1 MIAITAMRTASFLRA
16 RPVLAL
22 LLVALLLGAMLV
34 GLFARWHDLELRPLA
49 VDEYYTVRSV
59 EFVLERGLPEFPSGG
74 LYTRALPLQYL
85 LATST
90 KIFGENAFAYRLPGL
105 AFSLISVVLAYWYAR
120 RFTSVPVAGA
130 VAIALL
136 VSSWHIEFAYFVRM
150 YSLLQ
155 CLTLLFLIAVD
166 DAYFGT
172 GWRRRYAPHVVLVLA
187 AWVHQIG
194 LLLAPMLFL
203 PLIVKGSS
211 FWTTAQRLR
220 FAAVGVLAVLVC
232 PIFERSVSALWRVAD
247 RYPSDYRLA
256 HASNLRAPAFPYW
269 RLDGDPWTTLLVVV
283 GLIAVVL
290 AALWLLK
297 RTGRSIAARDVWLCV
312 LIILSAAHLLLLAG
326 IVFLI
331 LLLRHDLYRVDR
343 HPRRAYLLLA
353 VAGLF
358 AATWIVLTLT
368 SPAILQS
375 PEIGRR
381 WDLAEAGLLK
391 AVWTTLFGWPDL
403 YAWTVRPFAVELPF
417 LGLLTTGALIYTVFV
432 HRHEPLPS
440 LLRQPWLVIA
450 MTVLEYGLF
459 QAPYSS
465 SRYWYHLYPVIL
477 CLIALSIA
485 DICTRLTRLAR
496 PLSVWDSSYLGAFAF
511 LGLFSLT
518 SDFNPRHIAQM
529 GTDAVMFRTGVF
541 EPFWPTWYQ
550 RLDYESPA
558 RFVNGNAAPVDT
570 TRIIV
575 EYHYPTSYYL
585 QREHAIWLPRNT
597 EVFDLHSRVR
607 GTVDLWSDR
616 RLLSTEQEIADYT
629 RTASDVWLI
638 RSIDPAFPW
647 EVPDPHR
654 IWGDRV
660 AEQSRSFVSRDG
672 RIEVVH
678 LRLTPPL
685 DQGTVSD
692 PVAHGRPAAG
702 SPQDPAKP

>member
-1 MIAITAMRTASFLRA
+1 MIAITAMRTASFVRA
-16 RPVLAL
+16 KPILAL
-22 LLVALLLGAMLV
+22 LLAAVMIGAVLA
-34 GLFARWHDLELRPLA
+34 GLFARSHDLALRPLA

-59 EFVLERGLPEFPSGG
+59 EFVLEHGVPEFPSGG
-74 LYTRALPLQYL
+74 LYTRGLPLQYL
-85 LATST
+85 LAAST
-90 KIFGENAFAYRLPGL
+90 EIFGQNAFAYRLPGL
-105 AFSLISVVLAYWYAR
+105 AFSLISVALAYWYAR
-120 RFTSVPVAGA
+120 RFTGVPVAAA

-150 YSLLQ
+150 YTLLQ

-172 GWRRRYAPHVVLVLA
+172 GWRRRYVPHVLLVVAGSL
-187 AWVHQIG
+187 HQLG
-194 LLLAPMLFL
+194 LLLAPLLFL
-203 PLIVKGSS
+203 PLIVKDSG

-220 FAAVGVLAVLVC
+220 FTAVGVLTALVC
-232 PIFERSVSALWRVAD
+232 PIFERSVSALSRVAD
-247 RYPSDYRLA
+247 RYPSDYQA
-256 HASNLRAPAFPYW
+256 VHASSLRAPAFPYW
-269 RLDGDPWTTLLVVV
+269 RLDGDPWTTLLVVL

-297 RTGRSIAARDVWLCV
+297 RKGLPVAPVDLWLCLLV
-312 LIILSAAHLLLLAG
+312 ILSAAHLLLLAG
-326 IVFLI
+326 IVFLV
-331 LLLRHDLYRVDR
+331 LLLRHDLYRADR
-343 HPRRAYLLLA
+343 YPKRVYLLLA
-353 VAGLF
+353 VAGVF

-375 PEIGRR
+375 PDIGRR
-381 WDLAEAGLLK
+381 WDLAEASWVK
-391 AVWTTLFGWPDL
+391 AIWTTLFGWPDL
-403 YAWTVRPFAVELPF
+403 YAWTVRPFAVELPV
-417 LGLLTTGALIYTVFV
+417 LGLLTAGALIYTVFV
-432 HRHEPLPS
+432 HRHEPLPT

-477 CLIALSIA
+477 CLIALSVA
-485 DICTRLTRLAR
+485 DVCTRLTRLAR
-496 PLSVWDSSYLGAFAF
+496 PPSGRNASYLGAFAF

-541 EPFWPTWYQ
+541 APFWPTWYQ
-550 RLDYESPA
+550 RLDYEGPA

-607 GTVDLWSDR
+607 GTVDLWSNR
-616 RLLSTEQEIADYT
+616 RLLSTEQDIAEYT

-638 RSIDPAFPW
+638 RSIDSPFPW

-660 AEQSRSFVSRDG
+660 VEQSRAFASRDG

-678 LRLTPPL
+678 LRLTPPS
-685 DQGTVSD
+685 DQGTPSD
-692 PVAHGRPAAG
+692 PAAPGTPAAG
-702 SPQDPAKP
+702 NPQDAAKP